1 VEKMSQRLI
10 RRNIPLILTFITGM
24 IVTIDWF
31 VRWDPLQTLT
41 AGIMNFQIVMT
52 AFMMGFA
59 GVNLI
64 INHTR
69 RIQRNMRQ
77 NSYIDVL
84 ASVCLLAGLFIWTLV
99 GIGLGDQSSQYK
111 WLYTSFN
118 LPLSS
123 TAYAATLF
131 YLASATYRV
140 LRVRSTE
147 TAILL
152 GISLFVIAGNMP
164 LFVTWWN
171 GFQVGKTWI
180 SDILVNASYRAITIG
195 VGLGGVLMGVR
206 TLLAMETGYLGRAIE
221 D

>member
-1 VEKMSQRLI
+1 
-10 RRNIPLILTFITGM
+10 
-24 IVTIDWF
+24 
-31 VRWDPLQTLT
+31 
-41 AGIMNFQIVMT
+41 MT

-99 GIGLGDQSSQYK
+99 GIGLGDQSSQYQ

-206 TLLAMETGYLGRAIE
+206 TLLAMETGYLGRAVE